1 MQSRAL
7 LCQNLR
13 VSFYPPAINERFR
26 SPANGGIAADANA
39 AGTSASFVCGSFVAF
54 SLRICES
61 SGLIEEARFQ
71 TNSCGYMIAAAD
83 VLSTWL
89 RKLPLADLH
98 GLSEIELTSV
108 ITAELGEL
116 PPARQH
122 CATVVFEALRIAMSD
137 YRTSR
142 LEEFQGEKAL
152 ICTCFG
158 VAEET
163 VVKAITENH
172 FTDVDEVSDIC
183 RAGSG
188 CGSCR
193 MLIAELIESAE
204 QPPDITLAPRELGT

>member
-1 MQSRAL
+1 MQSPAS
-7 LCQNLR
+7 LCQNLS
-13 VSFYPPAINERFR
+13 VSFYPLHVSERSRSAENVGVVRDANAVGTAASFDCGCFATFSIRISETDGIIEDARFR
-26 SPANGGIAADANA
+26 SNG
-39 AGTSASFVCGSFVAF
+39 
-54 SLRICES
+54 
-61 SGLIEEARFQ
+61 
-71 TNSCGYMIAAAD
+71 CGYMIAAAD
-83 VLSTWL
+83 VMSTWVG
-89 RKLPLADLH
+89 KLPLSDLH

-116 PPARQH
+116 PIARQH
-122 CATVVFEALRIAMSD
+122 CAAVVFEALRIAMSD
-137 YRTSR
+137 YRSSR
-142 LEEFQGEKAL
+142 LDEFQGEKAL

-193 MLIAELIESAE
+193 MLIAELIESAVT
-204 QPPDITLAPRELGT
+204 PDIL